1 METNAKP
8 VRENFSLVNVK
19 FKDGTICTTYQLRE
33 EKNDIVYN
41 SKHTVKS
48 ERLITSDLNNALLN
62 LCPVAIDVL
71 KSNCYFNMLSN
82 DMDAYIKEI
91 ILSGKGNKASVII
104 TFMIPVLDYE
114 YVIVKTPRL
123 FYEKGSLDFE
133 EELKDKINILED
145 EVYKYLFENKYAELE
160 TL

>member
-62 LCPVAIDVL
+62 LCPIAINVL

-82 DMDAYIKEI
+82 DMDVYIRGI
-91 ILSGKGNKASVII
+91 LLSGNSEKSSVII

-114 YVIVKTPRL
+114 YAIVKTPRL
-123 FYEKGSLDFE
+123 FYKKDLFDFE
-133 EELKDKINILED
+133 TELQDKINILAD
-145 EVYKYLFENKYAELE
+145 EVYKYLFEEKYAELE

>member
-8 VRENFSLVNVK
+8 ARGNFSLVNVK
-19 FKDGTICTTYQLRE
+19 YKDGTICTTYQLRE
-33 EKNDIVYN
+33 EKNNIVYN

-62 LCPVAIDVL
+62 FSDIVINVL
-71 KSNCYFNMLSN
+71 KSNCYFNTLSN
-82 DMDAYIKEI
+82 DVDLYIREI
-91 ILSGKGNKASVII
+91 SLSGNGGKSSVII
-104 TFMIPVLDYE
+104 TFNIPVLDYE
-114 YVIVKTPRL
+114 YAIVKTPRL
-123 FYEKGSLDFE
+123 FYEKGNLDFE
-133 EELKDKINILED
+133 KELKDKTNILED

>member
-1 METNAKP
+1 METNVKP
-8 VRENFSLVNVK
+8 ARENFSLVNVK

-48 ERLITSDLNNALLN
+48 ERLITSDLNTALLN
-62 LCPVAIDVL
+62 LCPIAINVL

-82 DMDAYIKEI
+82 DMDVYIKEI
-91 ILSGKGNKASVII
+91 TLSGNSEKSSVII
-104 TFMIPVLDYE
+104 TFMIPVLDNE
-114 YVIVKTPRL
+114 YAIVKTPRFFYKKGL
-123 FYEKGSLDFE
+123 FDFKT
-133 EELKDKINILED
+133 ELQDKLNILVD
-145 EVYKYLFENKYAELE
+145 EVYKYLFEEKYAELE

>member
-8 VRENFSLVNVK
+8 ARENFSLVNVK
-19 FKDGTICTTYQLRE
+19 YKDGTICTTYQLRE
-33 EKNDIVYN
+33 EKNNIVYN

-48 ERLITSDLNNALLN
+48 ERLITSDFNNALLN
-62 LCPVAIDVL
+62 FCPIAIDVL

-82 DMDAYIKEI
+82 DMDVYIKEI

-114 YVIVKTPRL
+114 YAIVKTPRL
-123 FYEKGSLDFE
+123 FYGNGSLDFE

>member
-1 METNAKP
+1 METNAKLI
-8 VRENFSLVNVK
+8 RENFSLVNVK

-33 EKNDIVYN
+33 EKNNIVYN

-62 LCPVAIDVL
+62 LCPVAINVL
-71 KSNCYFNMLSN
+71 KSNCYFNMLSS
-82 DMDAYIKEI
+82 DMDVYIKEI

-114 YVIVKTPRL
+114 YAIVKTPRL
-123 FYEKGSLDFE
+123 FCEKGSLDFE
-133 EELKDKINILED
+133 KELKDKINILED
-145 EVYKYLFENKYAELE
+145 EVYKYLFEEKYAELE

>member
-8 VRENFSLVNVK
+8 ARENFSLVNVK
-19 FKDGTICTTYQLRE
+19 YKDGTICTTYQLRE
-33 EKNDIVYN
+33 EKNNIVYN

-62 LCPVAIDVL
+62 FCPIAIDVL

-82 DMDAYIKEI
+82 DMDVYIKEI
-91 ILSGKGNKASVII
+91 ILSGKGNKAGVII

-114 YVIVKTPRL
+114 YAIVKTPRL
-123 FYEKGSLDFE
+123 FYEKGNLDFE
-133 EELKDKINILED
+133 KELKDKINILED

>member
-62 LCPVAIDVL
+62 FRPIAINVL

-82 DMDAYIKEI
+82 DMDVYMREI
-91 ILSGKGNKASVII
+91 LLSGNSEKSSVII
-104 TFMIPVLDYE
+104 TFMIPVLEYE
-114 YVIVKTPRL
+114 YAIVKTPRL

-133 EELKDKINILED
+133 KELKDKINILED
-145 EVYKYLFENKYAELE
+145 EVYKYLFEEKYAELE

>member
-1 METNAKP
+1 METNVKP
-8 VRENFSLVNVK
+8 ARENFSLVNVK

-33 EKNDIVYN
+33 ETKGIIYN
-41 SKHTVKS
+41 SKHTVKN
-48 ERLITSDLNNALLN
+48 ERLITSDLNTALLN
-62 LCPVAIDVL
+62 LCPIAINVL

-82 DMDAYIKEI
+82 DMDVYIKEI
-91 ILSGKGNKASVII
+91 SQSGKGNKASVII

-114 YVIVKTPRL
+114 YTTVKTPRL
-123 FYEKGSLDFE
+123 FYKKGLFDFE
-133 EELKDKINILED
+133 KELKDKINILED

>member
-8 VRENFSLVNVK
+8 ARENFSLVNVK

-33 EKNDIVYN
+33 EKNNIVYN
-41 SKHTVKS
+41 SKYTVKS

-62 LCPVAIDVL
+62 LCPVAINVL

-82 DMDAYIKEI
+82 DMDVYIKEI

-104 TFMIPVLDYE
+104 TFMIPVLDYK
-114 YVIVKTPRL
+114 YAIVKTPRL
-123 FYEKGSLDFE
+123 FYKKGLLDFE
-133 EELKDKINILED
+133 TELQDKINILED
-145 EVYKYLFENKYAELE
+145 EVYKYLFEEKYAELE

>member
-1 METNAKP
+1 METNANLIRK
-8 VRENFSLVNVK
+8 NFSLVNVK
-19 FKDGTICTTYQLRE
+19 YKNGTICTTYQLRE

-48 ERLITSDLNNALLN
+48 ERLITKDLNNALLN
-62 LCPVAIDVL
+62 LCPVTINVL
-71 KSNCYFNMLSN
+71 KSNCYFNMLNSY
-82 DMDAYIKEI
+82 MDVYIKEI

-114 YVIVKTPRL
+114 YAIVKTPRL

-133 EELKDKINILED
+133 KELKDKINILED

>member
-33 EKNDIVYN
+33 EKNDIVYH
-41 SKHTVKS
+41 SKHMVKS

-62 LCPVAIDVL
+62 LCPVAINVL
-71 KSNCYFNMLSN
+71 KSNCYFNMLSKG
-82 DMDAYIKEI
+82 MDAYIKEI

-114 YVIVKTPRL
+114 YAIVKTPRL
-123 FYEKGSLDFE
+123 FYEKGTLDFE
-133 EELKDKINILED
+133 KELKDKINILED
-145 EVYKYLFENKYAELE
+145 EVYKYLFEEKCAELE

>member
-33 EKNDIVYN
+33 EKNNIVYN

-48 ERLITSDLNNALLN
+48 ERLITSDLNTALLN
-62 LCPVAIDVL
+62 LCPIAINVL
-71 KSNCYFNMLSN
+71 KSNCYFNMLSK
-82 DMDAYIKEI
+82 DMDVYIREI
-91 ILSGKGNKASVII
+91 LLSGNSEKSSVII

-114 YVIVKTPRL
+114 YAIVKTPRL
-123 FYEKGSLDFE
+123 FYKKGLFDFE
-133 EELKDKINILED
+133 TELREKINILAD
-145 EVYKYLFENKYAELE
+145 EVYKYLFEEKCAELE

>member
-1 METNAKP
+1 METNANLI
-8 VRENFSLVNVK
+8 RENFSLVNVK

-33 EKNDIVYN
+33 EKNNIVYN
-41 SKHTVKS
+41 SKYTVKS

-62 LCPVAIDVL
+62 LCPVAINVL
-71 KSNCYFNMLSN
+71 KSNCYFNMLSS
-82 DMDAYIKEI
+82 DMDVYIKEI

-114 YVIVKTPRL
+114 YAIVKTPRL

-133 EELKDKINILED
+133 KELKDKINILED
-145 EVYKYLFENKYAELE
+145 EVYKYLFEEKYAELE

>member
-8 VRENFSLVNVK
+8 VRENFFLVNVK
-19 FKDGTICTTYQLRE
+19 FKDGTTCTTYQLRE

-62 LCPVAIDVL
+62 LCPVAINVL

-114 YVIVKTPRL
+114 YAIVKTPRL
-123 FYEKGSLDFE
+123 FYEKGTLDFE
-133 EELKDKINILED
+133 KELKDKINILED
-145 EVYKYLFENKYAELE
+145 EVYKYLFEEKCAELE
-160 TL
+160 TF